1 MKIYGDEPNTLDLGG
16 LLDMANSKTVTVAF
30 QREKPT
36 PNTVR
41 YAEVVEEGGEKLV
54 GVLYI
59 QKSTAT
65 KLGEPEKLL
74 VTIAPGA

>member
-1 MKIYGDEPNTLDLGG
+1 MVT
-16 LLDMANSKTVTVAF
+16 SKNTVTVEF

-41 YAEVVEEGGEKLV
+41 YAEVVEEGGNKLV

-59 QKSTAT
+59 QKSTAD
-65 KLGEPEKLL
+65 KLGQPEKLL